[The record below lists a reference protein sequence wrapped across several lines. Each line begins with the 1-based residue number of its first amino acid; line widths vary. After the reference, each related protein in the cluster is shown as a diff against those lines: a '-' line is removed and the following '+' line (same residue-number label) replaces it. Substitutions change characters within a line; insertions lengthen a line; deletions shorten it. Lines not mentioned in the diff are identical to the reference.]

1 MSDELERLRREIHAE
16 LQKPGVRPDDSVQIT
31 RRTFV
36 HRSLLF
42 GAATVGQTFAWW
54 PLINTIDVA
63 HAAEAPFKF
72 AWISDTHLYEKSLN
86 TRFVDKT
93 VRAAKEV
100 QAMDPPAD
108 FLIFGGDLAQLGKVE
123 ELELGVEIL
132 KEIKIP
138 KHFIPGEHDW
148 YLDMGKKWG
157 ELFGQPTWTF
167 DHKGVRFIGL
177 DTVSRG
183 PDYWTAKKMTP
194 EERMGHMAT
203 LDGTVAGPWAGVG
216 RDQLDWLQKTLADWD
231 KGKPVVIFSHNPLYE
246 YYPPWNFWVR
256 DWRDVHEVLKPYTK
270 VTNIHGHVH
279 QVLYNEIG
287 TMRSIGMLATSWP
300 WPYAPEGVPKLTK
313 PMIRADPGDPFDG
326 VGWEKISVNPD
337 NQVGT
342 GDVEYVMWGRKEVF
356 IQSAADYDNSIPEI
370 LRARD
375 RRQHVSVLRGGMA
388 MTITSTFLSILR
400 RSCVAGAIVGVAVLV
415 GPANAHKDPV
425 TRSSSTNTTR
435 RSWRW

>member
-1 MSDELERLRREIHAE
+1 MSDELERARREIHSV
-16 LQKPGVRPDDSVQIT
+16 LQQPGVRPDDSVQIT

-63 HAAEAPFKF
+63 HAAEPAFKF
-72 AWISDTHLYEKSLN
+72 AWISDTHLYPKSLN
-86 TRFVDKT
+86 TRFVEKT
-93 VRAAKEV
+93 VRAAKDV

-108 FLIFGGDLAQLGKVE
+108 FLIFGGDLAQLGKIE
-123 ELELGVEIL
+123 ELELGNEIL
-132 KEIKIP
+132 KEVKIP

-157 ELFGQPTWTF
+157 ELFGKPTWTF

-216 RDQLDWLQKTLADWD
+216 RDQLDWLQNNLAEWD
-231 KGKPVVIFSHNPLYE
+231 KAKPIVIFTHNPLYE

-313 PMIRADPGDPFDG
+313 PMIRVDPGDHFDG
-326 VGWEKISVNPD
+326 VGWEKISVNPG
-337 NQVGT
+337 NQVARD
-342 GDVEYVMWGRKEVF
+342 DVEYVMWGRKEVF
-356 IQSAADYDNSIPEI
+356 IQSEADYDKSTPEI
-370 LRARD
+370 LRARIAD
-375 RRQHVSVLRGGMA
+375 NMY
-388 MTITSTFLSILR
+388 
-400 RSCVAGAIVGVAVLV
+400 
-415 GPANAHKDPV
+415 PY
-425 TRSSSTNTTR
+425 
-435 RSWRW
+435 